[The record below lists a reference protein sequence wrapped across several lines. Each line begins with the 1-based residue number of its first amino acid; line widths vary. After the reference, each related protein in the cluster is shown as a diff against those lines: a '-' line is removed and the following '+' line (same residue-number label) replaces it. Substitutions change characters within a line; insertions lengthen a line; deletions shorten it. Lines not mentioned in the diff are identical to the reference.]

1 MHIFLKNRAF
11 RQLTVNEWISSF
23 GDTIFYLAF
32 INYVSSYA
40 FAPLAIFLISL
51 SETIPQVLQLFTGVI
66 ADFQKNRISKY
77 ISILF
82 IKVLLYSGV
91 TLLLTS
97 TDFSL
102 FSVFFICCMNLISDT
117 IGFLAGYM
125 LTPIYIR
132 LINDDMTEAMGFRQ
146 STSSIVRLIGNL
158 SGGVFLGL
166 FSISTLAFVNVL
178 TFLFAF
184 LGSLLIRNR
193 LKKEEEKIEVPPY
206 VGMSSFFQHL
216 KESMKLLMT
225 MEDVMVLLWILSI
238 SQAVLM
244 MVEPVSAILLI
255 HHPFMGLSTGQSLA
269 ILIMISLLHVILGGL
284 LSGFLSK
291 KISIRLNIY
300 WSLLMESLIVIDFLR
315 GSFLLILLGSAGDAF
330 SAGVLSPRLQAMIFG
345 IIPEELMG
353 SVQSSINVINLLIPA
368 VLSLALVFLA
378 TSAGLEVVA
387 FALIILLLIAAYL
400 VHQMK
405 NLPNQE
411 EV

>member
-102 FSVFFICCMNLISDT
+102 FSVFFICSMNLISDT

-125 LTPIYIR
+125 LTPIYIH
-132 LINDDMTEAMGFRQ
+132 DMTEAMGFRQ

>member
-51 SETIPQVLQLFTGVI
+51 SETIPQVLQLFTGII

-102 FSVFFICCMNLISDT
+102 FSVFFICSMNLISDT

-132 LINDDMTEAMGFRQ
+132 LINDDMTEAMSFRQ

-193 LKKEEEKIEVPPY
+193 LKKRKKK
-206 VGMSSFFQHL
+206 SKF
-216 KESMKLLMT
+216 LLM
-225 MEDVMVLLWILSI
+225 
-238 SQAVLM
+238 
-244 MVEPVSAILLI
+244 
-255 HHPFMGLSTGQSLA
+255 
-269 ILIMISLLHVILGGL
+269 
-284 LSGFLSK
+284 
-291 KISIRLNIY
+291 
-300 WSLLMESLIVIDFLR
+300 
-315 GSFLLILLGSAGDAF
+315 
-330 SAGVLSPRLQAMIFG
+330 
-345 IIPEELMG
+345 
-353 SVQSSINVINLLIPA
+353 
-368 VLSLALVFLA
+368 
-378 TSAGLEVVA
+378 
-387 FALIILLLIAAYL
+387 
-400 VHQMK
+400 
-405 NLPNQE
+405 
-411 EV
+411 